1 MGNFIEVLESKLANS
16 DATFQEFDKGLWF
29 YLCSKSKSELKSLTK
44 ELGVKGKYLCD
55 YNIGNIRIEVVNYLK
70 IDFML

>member
-1 MGNFIEVLESKLANS
+1 MSSFIRNLENKLVNS
-16 DATFQEFDKGLWF
+16 DVTFQEFDKGLWF
-29 YLCSKSKSELKSLTK
+29 YLCSKSKSELKKLTK

-55 YNIGNIRIEVVNYLK
+55 YNIGNIRIEVINYLK